1 MEKRVWVFLWV
12 RDFFWVLWSDC
23 VLRLQISQFWSFVYV
38 TLILLNLLFE
48 SLVLWLGLLKVYRL
62 VTFHVSILFPHPCLC
77 AFLHQFCRSVFVL
90 DICCF
95 IFTFSSHSSFFG
107 FLLLPL
113 SLWLVPALFPPVS
126 FAPITLTV
134 IGLFLLSQLPSMLC
148 TLVTCF
154 PPSLLVLNSW
164 LQPCL
169 VLPFFLCFEI
179 LQY

>member
-77 AFLHQFCRSVFVL
+77 GFLHQFCRSVFVL

-113 SLWLVPALFPPVS
+113 SLWLVSSVPTCFLCPHYADCHWTLPLVTASLNAMHPCYMFPP
-126 FAPITLTV
+126 
-134 IGLFLLSQLPSMLC
+134 
-148 TLVTCF
+148 
-154 PPSLLVLNSW
+154 
-164 LQPCL
+164 
-169 VLPFFLCFEI
+169 
-179 LQY
+179 